1 MGCESLVILSGK
13 VGEKE
18 YKKLYP
24 PYKTAARKKCVQK
37 FAIKVEKSV

>member
-24 PYKTAARKKCVQK
+24 PYAKRMGKIPC
-37 FAIKVEKSV
+37 